1 MKTMRTFAILLA
13 TISLISARPI
23 GGGYEVGDKATDF
36 KLKNVDG
43 RMVSLADYKDA
54 KGFIVIFDCSTCP
67 VSKAYNER
75 IMALNKKYKPLNFP
89 VITVNSNDPSISSG
103 DSFDNMVKDAKRKK
117 YDFPY
122 LVDETQNVARTYGA
136 TNTPH
141 TFVLVRNGSQ
151 LTVAYIGAIDN
162 NTRDAEGAT
171 RKYVEE
177 AVDAILAGKAVPTP
191 RTRAVGCGI
200 KWRDA

>member
-1 MKTMRTFAILLA
+1 MKTMQAFAILLA
-13 TISLISARPI
+13 AISLISARPF
-23 GGGYEVGDKATDF
+23 GVGYEVGDKATDF

-43 RMVSLADYKDA
+43 HMVSLADYNDA

-75 IMALNKKYKPLNFP
+75 IIALNEKYKLLKFP
-89 VITVNSNDPSISSG
+89 VVTINANDPSISSG

-122 LVDETQNVARTYGA
+122 LVDETQNIARTYGA

-141 TFVLVRNGSQ
+141 VFVLVRDGAQ
-151 LTVAYIGAIDN
+151 LNVAYIGAIDN
-162 NTRDAEGAT
+162 NTRDAEAAT

-191 RTRAVGCGI
+191 RTKAVGCGI
-200 KWRDA
+200 KWRDS